1 MPIANIIRERRR
13 ELGLT
18 QEQVAQS
25 LGVSAPAVNKW
36 ERGASYPDITI
47 IPPLARLLQTDAN
60 TLLSF
65 EADLDEE
72 ANLSIQREVD
82 RLVREEGYA
91 AGFAY
96 AQEQL
101 RLYPASDELAIVL
114 TQYLDGAL
122 TLFQV
127 DGPDLYRPTL
137 DKAYERLSQS
147 ALPEAREQAC
157 GMLIARA
164 MQEGRYEDAQRLL
177 DTILQPQIDREE
189 RQAILLMRQGRDE
202 EAARRWEARL
212 IRISADLMGAI
223 NSIIE
228 IALRAGRVDD
238 AQACARR
245 AQAAFEALDQ
255 PGWMRFAPS
264 LTVAVARQD
273 ACETLDLLEQMMASL
288 HGGDTDVL
296 KSPLYRYGGF
306 NDLVQLTSQMGAV
319 MLAGVQADEEYAFLR
334 EAPGYGAFLKK
345 WDAR

>member
-1 MPIANIIRERRR
+1 M
-13 ELGLT
+13 
-18 QEQVAQS
+18 
-25 LGVSAPAVNKW
+25 
-36 ERGASYPDITI
+36 
-47 IPPLARLLQTDAN
+47 
-60 TLLSF
+60 
-65 EADLDEE
+65 
-72 ANLSIQREVD
+72 
-82 RLVREEGYA
+82 REEGYA

-164 MQEGRYEDAQRLL
+164 MQEERYEDAQRLL
-177 DTILQPQIDREE
+177 DTIHQPQVDREE

-212 IRISADLMGAI
+212 IRISDDLMGAI

-238 AQACARR
+238 ARACARR
-245 AQAAFEALDQ
+245 AQAVFEALDQ
-255 PGWMRFAPS
+255 PGWVRFAPS

-296 KSPLYRYGGF
+296 KSPLYRYSDF
-306 NDLVQLTSQMGAV
+306 NDLAQLTSQMGAV